1 MNHQQLKALTPE
13 LKSYKRGL
21 GGGLSILVD
30 PKGRKYFTGR
40 IKGQSLW
47 IGTFGDKPSQQSLSE
62 ARKKFDEIK
71 KYCYQNNI
79 SYRDCKRTQSKAK
92 LESWN
97 LIDAINHFHE
107 IKKSQNKETTLK
119 ENTRKLNRVL
129 SFIDGETPLSELE
142 ISRGGKEIIE
152 DVITKIEKGGRNGS
166 AVDEAKRCRNLLKQV
181 FFAA

>member
-13 LKSYKRGL
+13 LKPYKRGL

-71 KYCYQNNI
+71 NTAT
-79 SYRDCKRTQSKAK
+79 RTTF
-92 LESWN
+92 
-97 LIDAINHFHE
+97 LI
-107 IKKSQNKETTLK
+107 
-119 ENTRKLNRVL
+119 
-129 SFIDGETPLSELE
+129 
-142 ISRGGKEIIE
+142 
-152 DVITKIEKGGRNGS
+152 VITKEHNQKQ
-166 AVDEAKRCRNLLKQV
+166 NLNLGI
-181 FFAA
+181 